1 MSSFIATSATS
12 NHNEETKE
20 TNKVNVTSTST
31 SNAIILLYTNV
42 INAEL
47 LPPAIGG
54 VLIDLAYVVSHLHLE
69 SALHK
74 VLYNKNS
81 RKKMSTDS
89 IGANI
94 CYALSSSKKMSE
106 TQKKYMVSSMSTN
119 VAYILVDPTDEYL
132 QSLKVSISDKNL
144 AVEVTDTAF
153 VESLMT
159 PEKATELVAAFK
171 ISPHELK
178 VGSLED
184 AILMKIAVKE
194 SM

>member
-1 MSSFIATSATS
+1 MSSFTATSATS

-159 PEKATELVAAFK
+159 PEKATELIAAFK